1 MVLEAGLRPTSKKQA
16 LALALAGAALTV
28 VALVWL
34 ANVPNLSTCDTGS
47 GSLWDC
53 AVGSVRNLKGDSAPS
68 AALAVADAD
77 VSAEA
82 PVTPVPVLAQSEAPP
97 ANPEAAAVPMVP
109 VVPPAAPEAAAPSD
123 TPDPPPAAA
132 TGPASPAPADQP
144 PSEVVSPVA
153 SPASGTLQM
162 AAADQTEMAPG
173 SDLAVP
179 SPVLPPTIDMLQ
191 IGGSETL
198 ASGEGPAGAMIL
210 LYLDGRLVGQSEV
223 VDGRW
228 EVDGFELS
236 DAPEQDMRIEAIDAR
251 TGKQLGVSHISIEI
265 QLPDEGAPDAQ
276 SPPVAQ
282 PDHSELAPPL
292 TPEPPLKRPDR
303 FRQSPS
309 VQVLGPVRGDSII
322 TLGG

>member
-16 LALALAGAALTV
+16 LALAVAGAAVTV

-53 AVGSVRNLKGDSAPS
+53 ASGSLRTLLRDERPAVSSAVV
-68 AALAVADAD
+68 VADVPATAPD
-77 VSAEA
+77 AAPTAPEAA
-82 PVTPVPVLAQSEAPP
+82 PVTPEPAPP
-97 ANPEAAAVPMVP
+97 PSDTAIAPADVQ
-109 VVPPAAPEAAAPSD
+109 PAAPAV
-123 TPDPPPAAA
+123 T
-132 TGPASPAPADQP
+132 PAPASVAET
-144 PSEVVSPVA
+144 SEPVA
-153 SPASGTLQM
+153 AEVPLESAPQVSTPPATLQV
-162 AAADQTEMAPG
+162 AAADETQNVPG
-173 SDLAVP
+173 SDLAAP

-191 IGGSETL
+191 IGGTDTM
-198 ASGEGPAGAMIL
+198 AAGEGPSGAMIL

-223 VDGRW
+223 IDGRW

-236 DAPEQDMRIEAIDAR
+236 DAPQQDMRIEAIDAR
-251 TGKQLGVSHISIEI
+251 TGKPLGISHISIEI

-282 PDHSELAPPL
+282 PDHSDLGPAP

-309 VQVLGPVRGDSII
+309 VEVLGPVHGDSII
-322 TLGG
+322 TLGS

>member
-1 MVLEAGLRPTSKKQA
+1 
-16 LALALAGAALTV
+16 
-28 VALVWL
+28 
-34 ANVPNLSTCDTGS
+34 
-47 GSLWDC
+47 
-53 AVGSVRNLKGDSAPS
+53 
-68 AALAVADAD
+68 
-77 VSAEA
+77 
-82 PVTPVPVLAQSEAPP
+82 
-97 ANPEAAAVPMVP
+97 
-109 VVPPAAPEAAAPSD
+109 
-123 TPDPPPAAA
+123 
-132 TGPASPAPADQP
+132 
-144 PSEVVSPVA
+144 
-153 SPASGTLQM
+153 M

-173 SDLAVP
+173 SDLAAP

-236 DAPEQDMRIEAIDAR
+236 DAPQQDMRIEAIDAK

-282 PDHSELAPPL
+282 PDHSELGPAP

-303 FRQSPS
+303 LRQSPS
-309 VQVLGPVRGDSII
+309 VQVLGPARGDSII